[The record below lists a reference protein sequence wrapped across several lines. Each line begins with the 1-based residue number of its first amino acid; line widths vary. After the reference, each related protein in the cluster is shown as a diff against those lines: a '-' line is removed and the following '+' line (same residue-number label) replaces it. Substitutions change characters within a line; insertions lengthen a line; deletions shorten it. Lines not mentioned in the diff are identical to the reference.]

1 MIRLDRTRVKI
12 LATWSTHVEKAF
24 PSLTAFREKAEAFE
38 KLDVDDPIRRAGF
51 RSYAPQVLP
60 PKGKKGHCDFKAI
73 WGRAKR
79 AIASMSHRK
88 CAYCETPINAERS
101 AAVEHFRPK
110 SLFPSLVYDWVN
122 YFLGCGGCN
131 GAKSDRWPAGG
142 ICYVRPDESDPET
155 LFLFREDGRM
165 EAVDAGGP
173 ADFTIKDLDLNR
185 EWLVRPRARAI
196 QNSLE
201 ELTDVLDQAEVPED
215 AKLWLVRRAF
225 ERLQN
230 PELAYSAAVKQCFV
244 RAWEKKYPRR
254 SP

>member
-12 LATWSTHVEKAF
+12 LATWSKHVENAF
-24 PSLTAFREKAEAFE
+24 PNLSAFLDKAAAFE

-51 RSYAPQVLP
+51 TAYAPEVLP
-60 PKGKKGHCDFKAI
+60 RKGKKERCEFKAI
-73 WGRAKR
+73 WGRAKK
-79 AIASMSHRK
+79 AIAAMSHRK

-110 SLFPSLVYDWVN
+110 SLFPSLVYDWAN

-142 ICYVRPDESDPET
+142 ICYIRPDEGDPET

-165 EAVDAGGP
+165 EPVDAGGP
-173 ADFTIKDLDLNR
+173 ADFTIKDLELNR
-185 EWLVRPRARAI
+185 EWLVRPRARSI
-196 QNSLE
+196 QSSLA
-201 ELTDVLDQAEVPED
+201 ELIDVLDQTDIPED
-215 AKLWLVRRAF
+215 AKLRLIRRAF

-244 RAWEKKYPRR
+244 RTWNAKIPGDRF
-254 SP
+254 

>member
-12 LATWSTHVEKAF
+12 LATWNTHVENAF

-60 PKGKKGHCDFKAI
+60 PKGKKGLCDFKAI
-73 WGRAKR
+73 WGRAKQ

-110 SLFPSLVYDWVN
+110 SLFPSLVYEWVN

-142 ICYVRPDESDPET
+142 ICYVRPDEGDPT
-155 LFLFREDGRM
+155 ALFFFRENGRM
-165 EAVDAGGP
+165 DPVDAGGP

-185 EWLVRPRARAI
+185 EWLFRLRALTIREVLAD
-196 QNSLE
+196 
-201 ELTDVLDQAEVPED
+201 LTDLLDEAEIPDD
-215 AKLWLVRRAF
+215 ARERLVRKMF
-225 ERLQN
+225 ERLQD
-230 PELAYSAAVKQCFV
+230 PELAYSAAVRQCFV
-244 RAWEKKYPRR
+244 RAWGR
-254 SP
+254 SFPGTSL